1 MWNKQG
7 QMIYKDDAI
16 ENSDMI
22 DQLTWMIELK
32 LNNTNQALHFVS
44 SQFAKAIAECNVP
57 LDWVKNKDMQ
67 TMVKVV
73 KESHKELMQ
82 DTSITSSK

>member
-1 MWNKQG
+1 
-7 QMIYKDDAI
+7 MIK
-16 ENSDMI
+16 
-22 DQLTWMIELK
+22 LK
-32 LNNTNQALHFVS
+32 LNNTNQALPFVS
-44 SQFAKAIAECNVP
+44 SPFAKAIAECNVP

-73 KESHKELMQ
+73 KESDKELMQ